1 MISLHPKTPRARV
14 RCAALLLLQA
24 ERDPTLL
31 ERPLYLSLFEGPEG
45 SRVMHGLEQR
55 IGREEPLARAVLR
68 LEGYVFPEWLECAR
82 RALCS
87 DSKGMSFPNGSSAPA
102 VRCARVQGFHCS
114 LNSFPPSFQIYPEG
128 ARCVLSPTSR

>member
-1 MISLHPKTPRARV
+1 MISLHPKTPLARV
-14 RCAALLLLQA
+14 RRAALLLLQA

-45 SRVMHGLEQR
+45 SRVMRGLEQQ

-68 LEGYVFPEWLECAR
+68 LEGHVFPEWLECAR

-87 DSKGMSFPNGSSAPA
+87 SLGVPLFPE
-102 VRCARVQGFHCS
+102 F
-114 LNSFPPSFQIYPEG
+114 FP
-128 ARCVLSPTSR
+128 T